1 MGRLNL
7 VIARS
12 VAGLLALFMAAY
24 FLTDNF
30 GGSSVRSLGN
40 PFLVPDLLIVV
51 LLGIAAVLPRRL
63 AVPALIF
70 ALAWAAAVWAV
81 SLSHWLVD
89 GELARGLGHLTLI
102 IPAVVAAVLVV
113 AGTGKASES
122 RAPGA
127 PS

>member
-7 VIARS
+7 VIARIM
-12 VAGLLALFMAAY
+12 AGLLALFMAAY
-24 FLTDNF
+24 FVTDNF
-30 GGSSVRSLGN
+30 GGSSVRSLDN

-51 LLGIAAVLPRRL
+51 LLGSAAALPRRL

-89 GELARGLGHLTLI
+89 GELARGLGHLALI
-102 IPAVVAAVLVV
+102 IPAVIAAVLVV
-113 AGTGKASES
+113 AGS
-122 RAPGA
+122 RAA
-127 PS
+127 PDRCVP